1 MVNSNLG
8 KKEAKVGIEC
18 RGLKLLYF
26 MHAIQEP
33 KWSDQA
39 LLILIKAM
47 DRLVQDKGDSKL
59 KKPFAEQKSACFF
72 TYSHSPCPS
81 PLSQYCLM
89 ADGEPKLVL
98 QWKTHFFYKDK
109 KDRKEE
115 RGEWIFLV
123 IGFVLE
129 YDIKGKI
136 EFSKL

>member
-1 MVNSNLG
+1 
-8 KKEAKVGIEC
+8 
-18 RGLKLLYF
+18 
-26 MHAIQEP
+26 
-33 KWSDQA
+33 
-39 LLILIKAM
+39 
-47 DRLVQDKGDSKL
+47 
-59 KKPFAEQKSACFF
+59 
-72 TYSHSPCPS
+72 
-81 PLSQYCLM
+81 M

-98 QWKTHFFYKDK
+98 QWKTHCFYKDK